1 MSASLVI
8 TTGPLA
14 GQRFPFDAQV
24 IVGRADADVTI
35 DDPLISRRHAVV
47 RLAEDALEIEDLGS
61 LNGTWVNGI
70 GIDSPRRL
78 DAADIVQVGSVSFQ
92 VEDHRPTGAHTT
104 LAPATAPAVSPAR
117 PRSRDQAAQEPQPAT
132 HGEDELRPV
141 TALFA
146 DIVGSTTLG
155 ERLTPDAVKL
165 VIGDFVGRMTRAVEQ
180 YGGTVQAYMGD
191 GIAAFFGVAR
201 AHEDDAE
208 RAARA
213 GLAILAE
220 AAAYAREVESS
231 WQISNFGVRV
241 GINTG
246 PVAIGFVGGASPQ
259 AVTVGDTPNVAARLQ
274 SLADPGSIVVGDA
287 TAKSLARMFALEPLG
302 EVAVKGRREP
312 VRAWRLVATQ
322 AILQSRPSTP
332 LVGRDSEMA
341 RLQGILDELGEG
353 RGQIGVLLGDAGI
366 GKSRLIAEHHNRAA
380 ASVTWLEGQCL
391 SYGTDVTYGPFIQ
404 ILKNWIG
411 AEEGEGN
418 LSVMTKLR
426 AALAQ
431 LPASEIA
438 DVLPY
443 LARVLSLRLDAADEQ
458 TLARQSPADLARK
471 LHLAYRAWLLS
482 LAERGPVVA
491 VIEDLHWADPQSCQL
506 LEELLELVDR
516 APLLFVLTLRI
527 ESASAGWQVRM
538 KALSDHPRRTTEF
551 PLGPLNRDDSR
562 RLLQGVSRSAELAAP
577 DLELIAAAAEGNPL
591 YLEELL
597 NAVLDS
603 ATALTDHPW
612 GQSVI
617 RPRMLTPTLESLLLA
632 RIDTLSESGRR
643 LAQLAA
649 VIGRTFPVK
658 VLEHI
663 ADVEDVDQ
671 VLTSIVRADIIR
683 ELRRYPDLE
692 YSFRHGLL
700 WQACLSTL
708 PEARR
713 RRLHGSVATAFESLF
728 RDTLDNHLEII
739 AHHFA
744 RSDNLRK
751 ALVYLERAGARAA
764 ALDAS
769 QRAEELWTK
778 ALRVADDLGDAE
790 ATQRL
795 QGRLAALRTPPSG

>member
-1 MSASLVI
+1 MSASLI
-8 TTGPLA
+8 MTKGPLA
-14 GQRFPFDAQV
+14 GQRFPFDSQLV
-24 IVGRADADVTI
+24 IGRADADVTI
-35 DDPLISRRHAVV
+35 DDPLISRRHAIV
-47 RLAEDALEIEDLGS
+47 RLGEGAPEIEDLGS
-61 LNGTWVNGI
+61 LNGTWVNGV
-70 GIDSPRRL
+70 GIDSPRSL
-78 DAADIVQVGSVSFQ
+78 DAGDVIQIGSVSFQ
-92 VEDHRPTGAHTT
+92 VEDLRSRPSHTV
-104 LAPATAPAVSPAR
+104 LAPAAAPPSPASPPLR
-117 PRSRDQAAQEPQPAT
+117 EQAPEPQPAV

-165 VIGDFVGRMTRAVEQ
+165 VIGDFVGRMSRAVEQ

-191 GIAAFFGVAR
+191 GIAAFFGVER

-220 AAAYAREVESS
+220 AAAYAREVENS

-246 PVAIGFVGGASPQ
+246 PVAIGFVGAASPQ
-259 AVTVGDTPNVAARLQ
+259 AVSVGDTANVAARLQ

-287 TAKSLARMFALEPLG
+287 TAKSLVRMFALDPLG
-302 EVAVKGRREP
+302 EVTVKGRREP
-312 VRAWRLVATQ
+312 VRAWRLIATHATLQ
-322 AILQSRPSTP
+322 ARPVTP
-332 LVGRDSEMA
+332 LAGRDAEMA
-341 RLQGILDELGEG
+341 RLHEMLVELGEG

-366 GKSRLIAEHHNRAA
+366 GKSRLIAEQRSRVAA
-380 ASVTWLEGQCL
+380 NVTWLEGQCL

-431 LPASEIA
+431 LPASELA

-443 LARVLSLRLDAADEQ
+443 LARVLSLRLDPGEEQ
-458 TLARQSPADLARK
+458 MLARQSPSDLARK
-471 LHLAYRAWLLS
+471 MHLAYRAWLLS
-482 LAERGPVVA
+482 LAEQGPVVV
-491 VIEDLHWADPQSCQL
+491 VIEDLHWADAQSCQL
-506 LEELLELVDR
+506 LEELLELVDQ
-516 APLLFVLTLRI
+516 APLLFLLTLRI
-527 ESASAGWQVRM
+527 ESSSPGWGVRM

-551 PLGPLNRDDSR
+551 PLAPLTREDSQ
-562 RLLQGVSRSAELAAP
+562 RLLQGVSRSSELGEP
-577 DLELIAAAAEGNPL
+577 ELEMIATAAEGNPL

-597 NAVLDS
+597 NAVLD
-603 ATALTDHPW
+603 TAAAVPDHPW
-612 GQSVI
+612 GHSVI
-617 RPRMLTPTLESLLLA
+617 RPGMLTPTLESLLLA

-649 VIGRTFPVK
+649 VIGRSFPVK

-663 ADVEDVDQ
+663 ADVENVDQ
-671 VLTSIVRADIIR
+671 VLTTIVRADVIR
-683 ELRRYPDLE
+683 ELRRYPELE

-700 WQACLSTL
+700 WRACLSTL

-728 RDTLDNHLEII
+728 RDTIENHLEVI
-739 AHHFA
+739 AYHFA

-751 ALVYLERAGARAA
+751 ALVYLERAGEQAA
-764 ALDAS
+764 SLDAS

-778 ALRVADDLGDAE
+778 ALGVAETLGDAQ
-790 ATQRL
+790 ATQTL
-795 QGRLAALRTPPSG
+795 QGRVVALRRKASG

>member
-1 MSASLVI
+1 MNASLI
-8 TTGPLA
+8 MTKGPLA
-14 GQRFPFDAQV
+14 GQRFRFDSQV
-24 IVGRADADVTI
+24 VIGREDADVTI
-35 DDPLISRRHAVV
+35 DDPLISRRHAVIRV
-47 RLAEDALEIEDLGS
+47 REKALEIEDLGS
-61 LNGTWVNGI
+61 LNGTWVNGF
-70 GIDSPRRL
+70 GID
-78 DAADIVQVGSVSFQ
+78 AARSLGAGDVIQIGSVSFR
-92 VEDHRPTGAHTT
+92 VEDHRPGPAHTV
-104 LAPATAPAVSPAR
+104 LAPVAAL
-117 PRSRDQAAQEPQPAT
+117 RSAADPPVRDQAPEPQPVVL
-132 HGEDELRPV
+132 GEDELRPV

-165 VIGDFVGRMTRAVEQ
+165 VIGDFVGRMSRAVEQ

-213 GLAILAE
+213 ALAILAE
-220 AAAYAREVESS
+220 AEAYAREVENS
-231 WQISNFGVRV
+231 WQISTFGVRV

-246 PVAIGFVGGASPQ
+246 AVAIGFVGGAAPQ
-259 AVTVGDTPNVAARLQ
+259 AVTLGDTSNVAARLQ
-274 SLADPGSIVVGDA
+274 ALAAPGSIVVGEA
-287 TAKSLARMFALEPLG
+287 TAKSLARTFALDPLG

-312 VRAWRLVATQ
+312 VSAWRLLATE
-322 AILQSRPSTP
+322 ATLESRPVTP
-332 LVGRDSEMA
+332 LVGRDAEMA
-341 RLQGILDELGEG
+341 RLREILVELGEG
-353 RGQIGVLLGDAGI
+353 RGQIGVILGDAGI
-366 GKSRLIAEHHNRAA
+366 GKSRLIAEQRSRAA
-380 ASVTWLEGQCL
+380 ANVTWLEGQCL
-391 SYGTDVTYGPFIQ
+391 SYGTEVIYGPLIQ
-404 ILKNWIG
+404 MLKNWIG
-411 AEEGEGN
+411 AKEGEGN

-426 AALAQ
+426 AGFAQ
-431 LPASEIA
+431 LPAAESA

-443 LARVLSLRLDAADEQ
+443 LARVLSLRLDPAEEE

-471 LHLAYRAWLLS
+471 MHLAYRAWLLS
-482 LAERGPVVA
+482 LAAQGPVVA

-506 LEELLELVDR
+506 LEELLELVDNG
-516 APLLFVLTLRI
+516 PLLFLLTLRI
-527 ESASAGWQVRM
+527 EPSSSGWGVRM

-551 PLGPLNRDDSR
+551 PLGPLDREDSQ
-562 RLLQGVSRSAELAAP
+562 RLLQGAARSRELGEA
-577 DLELIAAAAEGNPL
+577 DLELIATAAEGNPL

-597 NAVLDS
+597 NALLDS
-603 ATALTDHPW
+603 AAALREHPW

-617 RPRMLTPTLESLLLA
+617 KPRMLTPTLESLLLA
-632 RIDTLSESGRR
+632 RIDTLSASGRR

-649 VIGRTFPVK
+649 VIGRSFPVK

-683 ELRRYPDLE
+683 ELRRYPELE

-700 WQACLSTL
+700 WRACLSTL

-728 RDTLDNHLEII
+728 QDTIDNHLEVI

-744 RSDNLRK
+744 RSDDLPK
-751 ALVYLERAGARAA
+751 ALIYLERAGEQAVS
-764 ALDAS
+764 LDAS

-778 ALRVADDLGDAE
+778 ALGVADTLGDAQ
-790 ATQRL
+790 AVRTLR
-795 QGRLAALRTPPSG
+795 GRLAALRPEPSG